1 MSVDAGPL
9 LALRHLS
16 KHYRVGGG
24 LRGRQTLRAVD
35 DVSLA
40 VQPGETLGLVGE
52 SGCGKSTLGRCM
64 LRLTDITGG
73 TVAFEDTD
81 ITRMGERGLRPLRT
95 RMQMVFQDSYASLN
109 PRRRVGDLI
118 AEPLRV
124 HPGPDGRRR
133 GAAEIRDRLHE
144 LAELVG
150 LPDEAL
156 ERYPHEFSGGQRQR
170 INIARALALSPRL
183 VVADE
188 PVSALDVSIQA
199 QIVNLFMDLQARLGL
214 TYVFIA
220 HDLSVV
226 RQIATRVAVMY
237 LGAVV
242 ELGGADTVLHAPAH
256 PYTAALISAVPEPVV
271 GLANRRTLLTGDV
284 PSPISPPPGCRFHT
298 RCPIAQPRCRVEPPV
313 LRDLGQGRLAAC
325 HFPLN
330 G

>member
-1 MSVDAGPL
+1 MSEAVPL
-9 LALRHLS
+9 LETRHLS
-16 KHYRVGGG
+16 KHYRVGSALG
-24 LRGRQTLRAVD
+24 GRQTLRAVD
-35 DVSLA
+35 DVSL
-40 VQPGETLGLVGE
+40 VVRTGETLGLVGE
-52 SGCGKSTLGRCM
+52 SGCGKSTLGRCL
-64 LRLTDITGG
+64 LRLTDITDGQ
-73 TVAFEDTD
+73 VLFENAD
-81 ITRMGERGLRPLRT
+81 ITRTGERALRPLRR

-109 PRRRVGDLI
+109 PRRRIGELI

-124 HPGPDGRRR
+124 HPGPNGRRT
-133 GAAEIRDRLHE
+133 AAEIRDRLHE
-144 LAELVG
+144 LAGLVG
-150 LPDEAL
+150 LADGAL

-199 QIVNLFMDLQARLGL
+199 QIVNLFMDLQDRLGL

-242 ELGGADTVLHAPAH
+242 ELGDADTVLHSPAH

-271 GLANRRTLLTGDV
+271 GLSSRRTLLAGDV
-284 PSPISPPPGCRFHT
+284 PSPISPPSGCRFHT
-298 RCPIAQPRCRVEPPV
+298 RCPIAQNRCRTEPPM
-313 LRDLGQGRLAAC
+313 LRDLGQGRQAAC
-325 HFPLN
+325 HFPVN
-330 G
+330 S

>member
-1 MSVDAGPL
+1 MNPPL
-9 LALRHLS
+9 LEVRHLS
-16 KHYRVGGG
+16 KHYRVGSPLGA
-24 LRGRQTLRAVD
+24 RQMLRAVD

-40 VQPGETLGLVGE
+40 VRAGETLGLVGE
-52 SGCGKSTLGRCM
+52 SGCGKSTLGRCL
-64 LRLTDITGG
+64 LRLTDATGG
-73 TVAFEDTD
+73 RIAFEGID
-81 ITRMGERGLRPLRT
+81 ITRTPERALRALRP
-95 RMQMVFQDSYASLN
+95 RMQMVFQDSYAALN
-109 PRRRVGDLI
+109 PRRRIGALI

-124 HPGPDGRRR
+124 HPGPAGRRSR
-133 GAAEIRDRLHE
+133 AAIEARLRE
-144 LAELVG
+144 LVHLVG
-150 LPDEAL
+150 LPDTAL
-156 ERYPHEFSGGQRQR
+156 QRYPHEFSGGQRQR
-170 INIARALALSPRL
+170 INIARALALSPSL

-242 ELGGADTVLHAPAH
+242 ELGEAELVLHAPAH

-271 GLANRRTLLTGDV
+271 GRASRRTLLAGDV

-298 RCPIAQPRCRVEPPV
+298 RCPIVQDRCRIEPPA
-313 LRDLGQGRLAAC
+313 LRDLGHGRQAAC
-325 HFPLN
+325 HFPLAA
-330 G
+330 